1 MKVVYFITLLTLIFY
16 SCEKNVNESASTN
29 TTTPS
34 STTFATKKVPLGKAL
49 ILANV
54 DQLRIRDV
62 PSLKNSSVIV
72 ELSEGDSL
80 YYLNTSTVN
89 TLKLEL
95 RGQTFDRPWLQ
106 VETIGGTVGWTY
118 GGGVTFNH

>member
-1 MKVVYFITLLTLIFY
+1 MKVLYFITLLTLIFY
-16 SCEKNVNESASTN
+16 SCEKNVNKSTSTN
-29 TTTPS
+29 SVTEQIDF
-34 STTFATKKVPLGKAL
+34 STRKVPIEKSL

-62 PSLKNSSVIV
+62 PSLKNSRVIV

-80 YYLNTSTVN
+80 YYLHTSTVN

-95 RGQTFDRPWLQ
+95 RGQTFNRPWLK